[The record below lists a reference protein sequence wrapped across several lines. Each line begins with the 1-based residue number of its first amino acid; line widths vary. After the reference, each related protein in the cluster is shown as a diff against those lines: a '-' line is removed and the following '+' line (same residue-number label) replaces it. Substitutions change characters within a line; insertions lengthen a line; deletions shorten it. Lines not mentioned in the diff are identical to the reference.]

1 MQVERKKL
9 AMEAKGESEVMNEE
23 EKSRE
28 EEKDNHER
36 RNLFETHRNNTRSKQ
51 IQRQQRMHLTNPFV
65 AKYLL
70 RSTTMYPSIPS
81 VESGSGMILTD
92 EIRQLFQQAEE
103 KETRELSASG
113 ADTWSSSSSSSS
125 SNNNNSSS
133 RRRPIRPE
141 ENIGRRPPQSSPRR
155 RMNVSKQC
163 RPTTATSYFS
173 TTTTR
178 ARSKTGSTTLQN
190 PVLSTSKLFQLKQI
204 FQQPMTTIKRLR
216 EKNEKRMNRM
226 KGEKRKKNFR
236 SSSTNTREE

>member
-1 MQVERKKL
+1 
-9 AMEAKGESEVMNEE
+9 MEAKGESEVMNEE

-125 SNNNNSSS
+125 SNNNNISS

-155 RMNVSKQC
+155 RINSKQS

>member
-125 SNNNNSSS
+125 SNNNNISS

-226 KGEKRKKNFR
+226 KGEKIKKNFR